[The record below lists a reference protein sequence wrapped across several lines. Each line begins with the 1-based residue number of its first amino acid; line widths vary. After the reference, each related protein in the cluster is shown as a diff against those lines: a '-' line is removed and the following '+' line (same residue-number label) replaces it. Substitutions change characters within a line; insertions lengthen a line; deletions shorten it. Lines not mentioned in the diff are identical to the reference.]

1 LKNISDP
8 KKFTLVLFG
17 ILSFLFLVLY
27 VWNFSFVWEFGF
39 GLFFC
44 LTFLLIVL
52 LIGLVISILIDIKQ
66 STKFKYYFIISII
79 QLLFIWL
86 VSNPIRE
93 WQIENSKHNGVAI
106 VEIVEAYKER
116 NGSYPKSLTELENE
130 ANVDLPERTSIGTKY
145 NYKLYENENYS
156 IGFKSYYGYDYHYNK
171 VEKEWYSA
179 D

>member
-1 LKNISDP
+1 MRNISHP

-17 ILSFLFLVLY
+17 ILSFLFLALY

-39 GLFFC
+39 GLV
-44 LTFLLIVL
+44 LYLIFLLIVL
-52 LIGLVISILIDIKQ
+52 IIGLVISIFIDIKQ

-93 WQIENSKHNGVAI
+93 WQIENSKHNGVGI
-106 VEIVEAYKER
+106 VELVDAYKEK
-116 NGSYPKSLTELENE
+116 NGTYPKSLTELENE
-130 ANVDLPERTSIGTKY
+130 TNVDLPKRTSIGTKY
-145 NYKLYENENYS
+145 IYKLYENGNYS

-171 VEKEWYSA
+171 VKKEWYST